1 MRKLSC
7 FIALLAACGG
17 SGSDGS
23 SAAAG
28 TATSATSKTSF
39 PDACTLLTQAE
50 AEEVL
55 GTLVRAPH
63 PDSTGQGC
71 AYETAGNRQ
80 FVIKP
85 EWTYGK
91 FELDTERMVGGMAAM
106 VGYTPEAVADT
117 LEGPWD
123 EVAFGVTGIV
133 FRVKARALTVS
144 YANSGT
150 DLSGALKLSRHAL
163 ERLRAVPEPERRRV
177 ASDKCP
183 LSAETVTEIL
193 GQEVR
198 VAPGQSGRMDACD
211 FDLVLDPT
219 IQVEL
224 RIQPGNL
231 AEMVYDGLKVNTKA
245 MLGQNAEPN
254 KIEVGEG
261 GLSWGSSNSG
271 GEAAA
276 TANGKVYHARLAV
289 GIISSFSVPE
299 EAIVKLVE
307 RMIQ

>member
-1 MRKLSC
+1 MRKLAC
-7 FIALLAACGG
+7 FFALLAACGG
-17 SGSDGS
+17 SGGDGS

-28 TATSATSKTSF
+28 TSTASAKPW

-50 AEEVL
+50 AEAVL
-55 GTLVRAPH
+55 GPLVRAPF
-63 PDSTGQGC
+63 PDSTGKGC
-71 AYETAGNRQ
+71 AYETAGPRQ
-80 FVIKP
+80 FVIRP

-91 FELDTERMVGGMAAM
+91 FELDTERMTGGMVAM

-133 FRVKARALTVS
+133 FRVKARSLTVT
-144 YANSGT
+144 YANSAT
-150 DLSGALKLSRHAL
+150 NLSGALKLSRHAL
-163 ERLRAVPEPERRRV
+163 ERLRAVPEPERSKI

-193 GQEVR
+193 GHDVR
-198 VAPGQSGRMDACD
+198 VAPGQSSRMGACD

-219 IQVEL
+219 IHVEL
-224 RIQPGNL
+224 RIQPENL
-231 AEMVYDGLKVNTKA
+231 AEMVYDGLKMNAKA
-245 MLGQNAEPN
+245 MLGQAAEPN
-254 KIEVGEG
+254 KIDVGDG

-276 TANGKVYHARLAV
+276 MANGKLYHARLAV
-289 GIISSFSVPE
+289 GMMSSFSVPE